1 MALSVVAS
9 PSFAA
14 KKKRKQS
21 SQQEIICE
29 MPNPVEINVVPKT
42 KDVRFDFTQTIADI
56 QGNQVD
62 TINPYGFHQSTR
74 TQGFMKGAISIRPS
88 IKLGGEEFRSAQ
100 GSGIC
105 LWYEVI
111 QLNIEIDPQI
121 VIAKEVYDDPC
132 TRKAVLDHE
141 MKHVYADREI
151 VNKYASVMGKRV
163 YEALKQRGFTVG
175 PIPASSQKNVTNRM
189 HETVIQVIKKEQ
201 RRMELD
207 REDLQGEIDS
217 IEEYNRVSALCEKPT
232 EKPKS
237 YSSKKRSRYSR

>member
-1 MALSVVAS
+1 MTA

-14 KKKRKQS
+14 KKKRKKS
-21 SQQEIICE
+21 AQQEITCE

-42 KDVRFDFTQTIADI
+42 KDVKFDFTQTLAKI

-62 TINPYGFHQSTR
+62 TINPYGFHESTQ
-74 TQGFMKGAISIRPS
+74 TQGFMKGAIAIRPS

-100 GSGIC
+100 GNGIC

-111 QLNIEIDPQI
+111 QLNIEIDPEI

-132 TRKAVLDHE
+132 MRKAVLDHE

-175 PIPASSQKNVTNRM
+175 PIPASSQKSVTNRM
-189 HETVIQVIKKEQ
+189 HETVMQVIKKEQ

-217 IEEYNRVSALCEKPT
+217 IEEYNRVSALCEKPAT
-232 EKPKS
+232 EPKS
-237 YSSKKRSRYSR
+237 TKKHRRYRR